1 MFSFKNSKKK
11 PFVSVIIAAGGSSS
25 RMNGENKL
33 LVNIGDKPVLA
44 HTLIAFEHCEYIDEI
59 ILSAHEDRIVEY
71 AQLAEK
77 YSIKKLL
84 KVIRG
89 GNTRLQSVYNAAIE
103 TSKRAEYLLVH
114 DAARPLI
121 TVEEIKKVLDCVIEH
136 NAAAAS
142 HKITDTVKKVE
153 KCLSVETLNREEL
166 ATVQTPQ
173 GGDRALLLAAL
184 KKAIEDE
191 DGSVTDECSALEK
204 IGIMPYMAPCSVFN
218 IKITYPEDVFPANAI
233 YDRRIKECE

>member
-1 MFSFKNSKKK
+1 MFNLKNNKKR

-25 RMNGENKL
+25 RMNGYNKL
-33 LVNIGDKPVLA
+33 LMTIDDKPVLA
-44 HTLIAFEHCEYIDEI
+44 HTLTTFEYCDFIDEI
-59 ILSAHEDRIVEY
+59 ILSAHEEHLVEY

-77 YSIKKLL
+77 YNIKKLS
-84 KVIRG
+84 KVVKG
-89 GNTRLQSVYNAAIE
+89 GSTRLQSVYNAAIE
-103 TSKRAEYLLVH
+103 TSRKAEYLLVH

-121 TVEEIKKVLDCVIEH
+121 TVKEIKTVLDCAIDH

-142 HKITDTVKKVE
+142 HKVTDTVKKVD
-153 KCLSVETLNREEL
+153 KGLSVETLNREEL

-173 GGDRALLLAAL
+173 GGDRALLIAAL

-191 DGSVTDECSALEK
+191 DGVVTDECSALER
-204 IGIMPYMAPCSVFN
+204 IGVKPYMAPCSVFN
-218 IKITYPEDVFPANAI
+218 IKITYPEDVFLANAI